1 MDCFPEFTHIL
12 INEILKIRNIL
23 NIILVGLVTRTE
35 VSNKLNTRGTVLTH
49 RKQVQEAQRDEERES
64 FATVLFSLLF
74 HCFLCYL
81 HSRAGSLDVMA
92 EKIIY
97 HLYSLY

>member
-35 VSNKLNTRGTVLTH
+35 VSSKLNTRGTVLTH
-49 RKQVQEAQRDEERES
+49 RKQVQEAQRDGERES
-64 FATVLFSLLF
+64 FATVLFLSCSTVFYATFILVQGL
-74 HCFLCYL
+74 
-81 HSRAGSLDVMA
+81 SM
-92 EKIIY
+92 
-97 HLYSLY
+97 